1 MICFSVIQG
10 TSLACAACRIQ
21 LLNFLK
27 CFQDYCGRSSD
38 SRNPKNLHPAFLKLA
53 EYTSGQVIMFHNLGE
68 LERLNNWAIKMM
80 KGYVLVT
87 GGSNEGS
94 RKRRSPSGPTDSR
107 YTIPVDDSVENMFVT
122 INTAVEGTGLVG
134 CLWSLTLVL
143 STSVSGL
150 MK

>member
-1 MICFSVIQG
+1 
-10 TSLACAACRIQ
+10 
-21 LLNFLK
+21 
-27 CFQDYCGRSSD
+27 
-38 SRNPKNLHPAFLKLA
+38 
-53 EYTSGQVIMFHNLGE
+53 MFHNFEE
-68 LERLNNWAIKMM
+68 LERLNNWVIETM

-87 GGSNEGS
+87 VGSNKGS
-94 RKRRSPSGPTDSR
+94 RKRRSPSGSTDSR